1 MISHLRRFGITP
13 CTRLVNVIAGRQKAE
28 NVAYLRQKCEQYRRK
43 IIEYKALLDA
53 SGYTPEARNVHLAA
67 AAASAR

>member
-1 MISHLRRFGITP
+1 M
-13 CTRLVNVIAGRQKAE
+13 NVIAGRQKAE